1 MNARC
6 SQLDYSVTRRILD
19 LLADETKIG
28 LILDENRGCRSS

>member
-28 LILDENRGCRSS
+28 TPDFLGGGLF